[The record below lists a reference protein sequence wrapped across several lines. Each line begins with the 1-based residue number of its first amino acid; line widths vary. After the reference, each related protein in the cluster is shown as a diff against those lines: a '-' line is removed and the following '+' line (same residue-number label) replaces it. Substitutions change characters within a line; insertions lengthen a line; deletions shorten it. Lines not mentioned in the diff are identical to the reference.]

1 MPYVIC
7 LGIRQREEHI
17 SPEFSLTRF
26 RLRDLEGLSD
36 VADDPSLLGYD
47 GVSRQV
53 VLLFSR
59 IALPSASWSSSQ

>member
-7 LGIRQREEHI
+7 LEIRQRKEHV
-17 SPEFSLTRF
+17 SPEFSLTRL
-26 RLRDLEGLSD
+26 RLRDLEGLSN

-47 GVSRQV
+47 GVSGQV
-53 VLLFSR
+53 VRLCRR